1 MLALRVEEI
10 VTIISGLTNWRRN
23 YNAILADFTPVAD
36 RKRIVVEFAE
46 SLRDCRMADAS
57 MI

>member
-10 VTIISGLTNWRRN
+10 VTIVSGLTNWRRN

-36 RKRIVVEFAE
+36 RGRIVVQFAE
-46 SLRDCRMADAS
+46 SILDCRKANAS